1 MTTARDVMHSGVQ
14 CISESETLDR
24 AAQMMRDMDVGA
36 LPICGADD
44 RLHGIITD
52 RDIVVKCIA
61 AGHDPSKATAG
72 ELAEGT
78 PRWVEASADISEVLR
93 EMLEHRIKRL
103 PVIENKRLVGM
114 ISEAD
119 LGQKLPEDQ
128 IAEFVEKVFVPHH

>member
-14 CISESETLDR
+14 CIPVNETLDR
-24 AAQMMRDMDVGA
+24 AAQMMREMDVGA
-36 LPICGADD
+36 LPICGTDD

-52 RDIVVKCIA
+52 RDIVVKCVA
-61 AGHDPSKATAG
+61 AGHDPSKVTAG
-72 ELAEGT
+72 DLAEGT
-78 PRWVEASADISEVLR
+78 PRWVNADDDISRVLQ
-93 EMLEHRIKRL
+93 EMSEHRIKRI

-128 IAEFVEKVFVPHH
+128 IAEFVEKVFTPH